1 MRYSTQVKPISY
13 IKANAAEVLEKLA
26 DSPDPM
32 IITQHGEAKAVLM
45 DIRAYE
51 EAQETL
57 ALVRL
62 VAHAREEKRQ
72 GRTRPFRE
80 FLLELRG
87 DFEQKIAA
95 E

>member
-13 IKANAAEVLEKLA
+13 IKANAAEVLEKL
-26 DSPDPM
+26 SETSDPM

-51 EAQETL
+51 QAQETL
-57 ALVRL
+57 AMVRL
-62 VAHAREEKRQ
+62 VAHAREESRQ
-72 GRTRPFRE
+72 GKTRPFRE
-80 FLLELRG
+80 FLLELKG
-87 DFEQKIAA
+87 GLEQKIAA

>member
-13 IKANAAEVLEKLA
+13 IKANAAEVLEKLSETA
-26 DSPDPM
+26 DPI

-51 EAQETL
+51 ASQETL
-57 ALVRL
+57 AMVRL
-62 VAHAREEKRQ
+62 VAHAREQKRQ
-72 GRTRPFRE
+72 GKTRLFRE

-87 DFEQKIAA
+87 GLEQKIAA